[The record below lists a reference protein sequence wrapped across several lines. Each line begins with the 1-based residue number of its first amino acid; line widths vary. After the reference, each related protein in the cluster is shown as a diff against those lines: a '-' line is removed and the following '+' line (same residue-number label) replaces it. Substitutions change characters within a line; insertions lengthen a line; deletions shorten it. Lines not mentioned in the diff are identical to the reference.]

1 MYNKATKGAVRLHCN
16 EDPAI
21 NMRRKFKER
30 AEKMRRRSMV
40 KEEFRFEEEL
50 GVELNLEHPRSIKR
64 NLRTCQV
71 EELEKEVRNQRW
83 HEV

>member
-1 MYNKATKGAVRLHCN
+1 
-16 EDPAI
+16 
-21 NMRRKFKER
+21 
-30 AEKMRRRSMV
+30 MRRRYMV

-64 NLRTCQV
+64 NLRKCQV